1 MRILLPCNFS
11 ALCFLLHVSIEEI
24 SCLSMCWNIGI
35 KKKDHSS
42 DVEKQSFLSW
52 FQDQLEALFR
62 YLISYGYLQEQH
74 SCSP

>member
-11 ALCFLLHVSIEEI
+11 ALCFSLHVFIEEI

-42 DVEKQSFLSW
+42 DVEK
-52 FQDQLEALFR
+52 
-62 YLISYGYLQEQH
+62 
-74 SCSP
+74 